1 LSAKWQPLNEGETKT
16 KQKEELWPL
25 LGLYYRAGRREADF
39 EQLLHER
46 NLAVEVIPP
55 EYLHEEYQDGQYRL
69 LRVCKIDADEDMP
82 DAEVSH
88 PVDVAFPAADV
99 APAGSDVA
107 APPADVAGGRA
118 DVEDAPATPLPHE
131 GTHGSART
139 TCDTEAALQ
148 CSKTGKVR

>member
-1 LSAKWQPLNEGETKT
+1 
-16 KQKEELWPL
+16 
-25 LGLYYRAGRREADF
+25 LYCRAGRREAEF
-39 EQLLHER
+39 EQLLHDR

-82 DAEVSH
+82 DADVSH
-88 PVDVAFPAADV
+88 TAEMTSPAADV
-99 APAGSDVA
+99 APASDVV
-107 APPADVAGGRA
+107 APPADVVGGRA
-118 DVEDAPATPLPHE
+118 DVEDAAAPPFADE
-131 GTHGSART
+131 GTHRSART